1 MLIFQVIFKRGFT
14 VKITIIDKKEDEED
28 EIIVKCS
35 ELDESLL
42 ELINSFKKGTAKLSF
57 YQGSKIVF
65 FDETDI
71 YYFESVE
78 NRVFAYTESEVYE
91 IKLKLYELEEK
102 YSYSDYFRANK
113 AVLVNLDKV
122 VSVSPAFGGRFE
134 ATLKNDCKIIISRM
148 YVPKFKEKLGI

>member
-1 MLIFQVIFKRGFT
+1 M
-14 VKITIIDKKEDEED
+14 KITIIDKKEDEED

-65 FDETDI
+65 VDESDI

-102 YSYSDYFRANK
+102 NI
-113 AVLVNLDKV
+113 LIL
-122 VSVSPAFGGRFE
+122 
-134 ATLKNDCKIIISRM
+134 IISGQI
-148 YVPKFKEKLGI
+148 KLFLLILIKLFLFLLLLEDVLKQL

>member
-1 MLIFQVIFKRGFT
+1 M
-14 VKITIIDKKEDEED
+14 KITIIDKKEDEED

-65 FDETDI
+65 VDESDI

-122 VSVSPAFGGRFE
+122 VSVSSAFRGRFE

>member
-1 MLIFQVIFKRGFT
+1 MKKKLPILIT
-14 VKITIIDKKEDEED
+14 VVLIL
-28 EIIVKCS
+28 IV
-35 ELDESLL
+35 LVALA
-42 ELINSFKKGTAKLSF
+42 FPT
-57 YQGSKIVF
+57 
-65 FDETDI
+65 
-71 YYFESVE
+71 
-78 NRVFAYTESEVYE
+78 VY
-91 IKLKLYELEEK
+91 EK

>member
-65 FDETDI
+65 VDETDI

-134 ATLKNDCKIIISRM
+134 TTLKNDCKIIISRM

>member
-1 MLIFQVIFKRGFT
+1 M
-14 VKITIIDKKEDEED
+14 KITIIHKKEDEED

-65 FDETDI
+65 VDESDI

-102 YSYSDYFRANK
+102 YSHSDYFRANQ

-134 ATLKNDCKIIISRM
+134 ATLTNDCKIIISRM

>member
-1 MLIFQVIFKRGFT
+1 M
-14 VKITIIDKKEDEED
+14 KITIIDKQKDEED

-42 ELINSFKKGTAKLSF
+42 DLLNSFKKGTAKLNF

-65 FDETDI
+65 VDESDI
-71 YYFESVE
+71 YYFESVD

-102 YSYSDYFRANK
+102 YPHSDYFRANK
-113 AVLVNLDKV
+113 AVLVNLDKI

-134 ATLKNDCKIIISRM
+134 AILKNDCKIIISRM
-148 YVPKFKEKLGI
+148 YVPKLKEKLGI

>member
-65 FDETDI
+65 VDESDI

-102 YSYSDYFRANK
+102 NI
-113 AVLVNLDKV
+113 LIL
-122 VSVSPAFGGRFE
+122 
-134 ATLKNDCKIIISRM
+134 IISGQI
-148 YVPKFKEKLGI
+148 KLFLLILIKLFLFLLLLEDVLKQL

>member
-65 FDETDI
+65 VDETDI

-113 AVLVNLDKV
+113 AVLVILIKLFLFLLLLEDV
-122 VSVSPAFGGRFE
+122 
-134 ATLKNDCKIIISRM
+134 LKQ
-148 YVPKFKEKLGI
+148 L

>member
-1 MLIFQVIFKRGFT
+1 MQIFQVIFNRGFT

-65 FDETDI
+65 VDETDI

-134 ATLKNDCKIIISRM
+134 ATLKNDFKIIISRM

>member
-1 MLIFQVIFKRGFT
+1 MQIFQVIFKRGFT

-65 FDETDI
+65 VDETDI

-122 VSVSPAFGGRFE
+122 VSVSPAFEGRFE

>member
-65 FDETDI
+65 VDETDI

-102 YSYSDYFRANK
+102 NI
-113 AVLVNLDKV
+113 LIL
-122 VSVSPAFGGRFE
+122 
-134 ATLKNDCKIIISRM
+134 IISGQI
-148 YVPKFKEKLGI
+148 KLFLLILIKLFLFLLLLEDVLKQL

>member
-1 MLIFQVIFKRGFT
+1 MQIFQVIFKRGFT

-42 ELINSFKKGTAKLSF
+42 ELINSFK
-57 YQGSKIVF
+57 IVF
-65 FDETDI
+65 VDESDI

>member
-65 FDETDI
+65 VDETDI

-102 YSYSDYFRANK
+102 YGQSQGYFLFLLR
-113 AVLVNLDKV
+113 
-122 VSVSPAFGGRFE
+122 RFLWQ
-134 ATLKNDCKIIISRM
+134 TKKQKITQ
-148 YVPKFKEKLGI
+148 

>member
-1 MLIFQVIFKRGFT
+1 M
-14 VKITIIDKKEDEED
+14 KITIIDKKEDEED

-65 FDETDI
+65 VDESDI

-134 ATLKNDCKIIISRM
+134 AILKNDCKIIISRM

>member
-1 MLIFQVIFKRGFT
+1 MQIFQVIFKRGFT

-65 FDETDI
+65 VDETDI
-71 YYFESVE
+71 YYF
-78 NRVFAYTESEVYE
+78 
-91 IKLKLYELEEK
+91 
-102 YSYSDYFRANK
+102 
-113 AVLVNLDKV
+113 
-122 VSVSPAFGGRFE
+122 
-134 ATLKNDCKIIISRM
+134 
-148 YVPKFKEKLGI
+148 

>member
-1 MLIFQVIFKRGFT
+1 MQIFQVIFKRGFT

-65 FDETDI
+65 VDETDI

-122 VSVSPAFGGRFE
+122 VSVSPAFAGRFE
-134 ATLKNDCKIIISRM
+134 AT
-148 YVPKFKEKLGI
+148 

>member
-1 MLIFQVIFKRGFT
+1 MQIFQVIFKRGFT

-65 FDETDI
+65 VDETDI

-113 AVLVNLDKV
+113 AV
-122 VSVSPAFGGRFE
+122 S
-134 ATLKNDCKIIISRM
+134 
-148 YVPKFKEKLGI
+148 

>member
-65 FDETDI
+65 VDETDI

-113 AVLVNLDKV
+113 V

>member
-1 MLIFQVIFKRGFT
+1 M
-14 VKITIIDKKEDEED
+14 KITIIDKKEDEED

-65 FDETDI
+65 VDETD
-71 YYFESVE
+71 
-78 NRVFAYTESEVYE
+78 
-91 IKLKLYELEEK
+91 
-102 YSYSDYFRANK
+102 
-113 AVLVNLDKV
+113 
-122 VSVSPAFGGRFE
+122 AFGGRFE

>member
-1 MLIFQVIFKRGFT
+1 MQIFQVIFNRGFT

-65 FDETDI
+65 VDETDI

-78 NRVFAYTESEVYE
+78 NRVFAYTLNQKSM
-91 IKLKLYELEEK
+91 K
-102 YSYSDYFRANK
+102 
-113 AVLVNLDKV
+113 
-122 VSVSPAFGGRFE
+122 
-134 ATLKNDCKIIISRM
+134 
-148 YVPKFKEKLGI
+148 

>member
-1 MLIFQVIFKRGFT
+1 M
-14 VKITIIDKKEDEED
+14 KITILDKQKDEED

-42 ELINSFKKGTAKLSF
+42 DLLNSFKKGTAKLNF

-65 FDETDI
+65 VDESDI
-71 YYFESVE
+71 YYFESVD

-102 YSYSDYFRANK
+102 YPHSDYFRANK
-113 AVLVNLDKV
+113 AVLVNLDKI

-134 ATLKNDCKIIISRM
+134 AILKNDCKIIISRM
-148 YVPKFKEKLGI
+148 YVPKLKEKLGI